1 MGFSE
6 FTLSDA
12 TMQKITTDGAGDETV
27 SLSFSVEIDPV
38 LGFRRIFTRDNE
50 EVNGAETIIAPH
62 PSIDPSHRKW
72 KLVYS
77 GNTYDVERLEPF
89 YHIGTEVVE
98 HYEVTLR

>member
-1 MGFSE
+1 MMQGIPLMEFSE
-6 FTLSDA
+6 FTLSEA

-27 SLSFSVEIDPV
+27 SSSFTVEIDPV

-62 PSIDPSHRKW
+62 DSIDVSHRKW

-77 GNTYDVERLEPF
+77 
-89 YHIGTEVVE
+89 
-98 HYEVTLR
+98 